1 MNQLKALS
9 IKQPWAWLILNA
21 GKNIENR
28 SWNTT
33 IRGRILIHASKGM
46 TTVEYNDAAAY
57 AWERGVAIPH
67 QTNVMRSGIVG
78 SVEIVDCVTS
88 SDSPWFMG
96 PYGFVLRNPIIL
108 PFQPCKGALKFF
120 NAPSGIQP

>member
-9 IKQPWAWLILNA
+9 IRQPWAWLILNA
-21 GKNIENR
+21 GKDIENR

-33 IRGRILIHASKGM
+33 TRGRILIHASNGM

-57 AWERGVAIPH
+57 AWERGVKIPH

-120 NAPSGIQP
+120 NAPSGIQL